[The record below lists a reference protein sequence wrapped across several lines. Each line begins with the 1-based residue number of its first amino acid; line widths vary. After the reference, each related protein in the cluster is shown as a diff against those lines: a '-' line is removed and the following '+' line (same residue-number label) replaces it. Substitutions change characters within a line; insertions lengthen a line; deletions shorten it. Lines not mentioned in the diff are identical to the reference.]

1 MNFKKNTQGY
11 IFLKPFNK
19 IYLPTY
25 VQNILIKNFCDQKN
39 LLFNLSANEQ
49 NIDNCWMELFSIVK
63 KKDIQVIVMT
73 SIHMLPNNK
82 KDFSKF
88 CQILN
93 KNKKEFFFIF
103 ENTLCKNLSELKI
116 LKNKFNLIKKLDKI
130 F

>member
-1 MNFKKNTQGY
+1 MQGY

-39 LLFNLSANEQ
+39 LLFNLSVNEQ

-82 KDFSKF
+82 KDFGKF

-103 ENTLCKNLSELKI
+103 ENTFCTNLSELKI
-116 LKNKFNLIKKLDKI
+116 LKNKFNLIKKLEKI